1 MATVVDIANLALS
14 RLGDR
19 ATVTSISPPEGSA
32 QADHVARFWPIA
44 RDTALEAA
52 PWRFATAREALTLT
66 DYETGNWSYAYFLP
80 TDCLLVRRVLPPT
93 ASTNSSGIFSAEEIS
108 DVWDIR
114 FDIETDDTGAKVLLT
129 DQEDAVAVF
138 TKRITDPSKFTT
150 AFTDAVARLLES
162 YLAGSVIKGQ
172 AGAKAAQLAY
182 NAYAGLVARAAATE
196 VGQSNTRR
204 DYTPNAMAARGVS
217 FGNSRRVGR

>member
-32 QADHVARFWPIA
+32 QADHVARFWPMA
-44 RDTALEAA
+44 RNTALEAA
-52 PWRFATAREALTLT
+52 PWRFATGRAAPSLTS
-66 DYETGNWSYAYFLP
+66 YETGNWAYAYFLP
-80 TDCLLVRRVLPPT
+80 TDCLLVRRVMPPT
-93 ASTNSSGIFSAEEIS
+93 SATNSGAIFDA
-108 DVWDIR
+108 DAVVDAWDIR
-114 FDIETDDTGAKVLLT
+114 FDVETDDTGRKVLLT
-129 DQEDAVAVF
+129 DQEDAVVVY
-138 TKRITDPSKFTT
+138 TRQVVDPSKYTT

-182 NAYAGLVARAAATE
+182 NAYMGLIAKAAVAE
-196 VGQSNTRR
+196 INQSNTRR
-204 DYTPNAMAARGVS
+204 DYTPSAMAARNVA

>member
-32 QADHVARFWPIA
+32 QADHVARFWPMA

-52 PWRFATAREALTLT
+52 PWRFATAREALTAT

-93 ASTNSSGIFSAEEIS
+93 SATNSGAIFDADAIA
-108 DVWDIR
+108 DDWDIR

-129 DQEDAVAVF
+129 NQEDAVAIF
-138 TKRITDPSKFTT
+138 TKRVVDPSKYTT

-182 NAYAGLVARAAATE
+182 NAYAAMIARAAATE
-196 VGQSNTRR
+196 VNQSNTRR
-204 DYTPNAMAARGVS
+204 DYVPGAMAARGVA
-217 FGNSRRVGR
+217 FGNNRRVGR